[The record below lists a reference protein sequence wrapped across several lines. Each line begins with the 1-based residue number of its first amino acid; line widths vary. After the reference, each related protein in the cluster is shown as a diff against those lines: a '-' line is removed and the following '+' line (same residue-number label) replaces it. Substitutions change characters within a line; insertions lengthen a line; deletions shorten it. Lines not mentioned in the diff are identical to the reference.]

1 MNTRLRIQ
9 DKIDEAKQHL
19 EVLEEL
25 RDERKIWLPFYK
37 VCKERVKGTYDEEK
51 ALINALDFAID
62 FIKWGMKN

>member
-1 MNTRLRIQ
+1 MNVRIQ

-25 RDERKIWLPFYK
+25 RNEVSFLYEKYGKDKS
-37 VCKERVKGTYDEEK
+37 YDETK

-62 FIKWGMKN
+62 FIKWGMKNQ